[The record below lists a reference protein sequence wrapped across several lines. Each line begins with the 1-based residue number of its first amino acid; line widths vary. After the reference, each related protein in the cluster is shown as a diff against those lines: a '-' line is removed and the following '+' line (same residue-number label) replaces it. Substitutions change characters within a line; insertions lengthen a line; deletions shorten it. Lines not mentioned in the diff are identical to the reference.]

1 MLVNVAIS
9 RGSGAV
15 FTYAVPEDL
24 HSPISPGKRV
34 LVPLGTRRATG
45 YIIEI
50 TEDPPQ
56 KKLKDIIDVID
67 EEPLF
72 DDGDLSF
79 YRWISRY
86 YLYPLGKT
94 LGDVLPPGIDVKN
107 DRWIT
112 LFDEPREPSERL
124 SKERRHILETLKSF
138 PEGCRQQSLKRICR
152 SVSFDRD
159 LYHLAKKGYVK
170 LEERVGR
177 AKVQKKM
184 ETLVLPT
191 GKSTAALRLTEKQ
204 RAVMDLVAR
213 EAPEGGCLLSFIAR
227 DIKNPSPTV
236 KTLEQKGLLETK
248 IIEKFREPPPPPI
261 FNHAHGAVELNED
274 QARALK
280 AVRRA
285 VEDRKYA
292 PFLLHGVTGSGKTEV
307 YLGAIETA
315 LASGGSALLM
325 VPEIALTSQLINRV
339 RRRFDDS
346 LVALYHSG
354 LSEGERYDQWRKM
367 KRGAA
372 RILIGARSAVFV
384 PAVDLRLIVVDEEHD
399 QSYKQEERLPYN
411 ARDLA
416 LVRARMQEAAVV
428 LGSATPDVQT
438 FFNVSRR
445 GFTYLSLPTRVEDR
459 PLPVVHIVDT
469 KEPAVRRGKDTIL
482 SSPLVS
488 ALGETL
494 EEGNQSLLL
503 LNRRG
508 FTTFLYCG
516 DCGHVFNCRHCS
528 VTMTHHLSRNRLK
541 CHYCDYTIETPAI
554 CPECKVGRIISFGAG
569 TEKLLQEVKAL
580 FPGARVGR
588 LDSDAVT
595 KRADY
600 EAILSALDKREI
612 DILVGTQMI
621 AKGHDF
627 PHVTLVGVVSADSSL
642 NIPDFRASERTFQL
656 LTQVAG
662 RGGRGRS
669 PARVFIQTINPF
681 HTAVQKAAS
690 HDYRGFYEKEIPSRQ
705 ETGFPPFQRM
715 INIRIT
721 SAKEEKAMEL
731 GRLLAE
737 TARKHAPS
745 EGIFVL
751 GPAEPPIARIKGKYR
766 RQLLLKGP
774 DAGPLHDLAA
784 LLLRTAGRRA
794 SDIKVDVD
802 PLNFM

>member
-1 MLVNVAIS
+1 
-9 RGSGAV
+9 
-15 FTYAVPEDL
+15 
-24 HSPISPGKRV
+24 
-34 LVPLGTRRATG
+34 
-45 YIIEI
+45 
-50 TEDPPQ
+50 
-56 KKLKDIIDVID
+56 
-67 EEPLF
+67 
-72 DDGDLSF
+72 
-79 YRWISRY
+79 
-86 YLYPLGKT
+86 
-94 LGDVLPPGIDVKN
+94 
-107 DRWIT
+107 
-112 LFDEPREPSERL
+112 
-124 SKERRHILETLKSF
+124 
-138 PEGCRQQSLKRICR
+138 
-152 SVSFDRD
+152 
-159 LYHLAKKGYVK
+159 
-170 LEERVGR
+170 
-177 AKVQKKM
+177 
-184 ETLVLPT
+184 
-191 GKSTAALRLTEKQ
+191 
-204 RAVMDLVAR
+204 
-213 EAPEGGCLLSFIAR
+213 
-227 DIKNPSPTV
+227 
-236 KTLEQKGLLETK
+236 
-248 IIEKFREPPPPPI
+248 
-261 FNHAHGAVELNED
+261 
-274 QARALK
+274 
-280 AVRRA
+280 
-285 VEDRKYA
+285 
-292 PFLLHGVTGSGKTEV
+292 
-307 YLGAIETA
+307 
-315 LASGGSALLM
+315 
-325 VPEIALTSQLINRV
+325 
-339 RRRFDDS
+339 
-346 LVALYHSG
+346 
-354 LSEGERYDQWRKM
+354 
-367 KRGAA
+367 
-372 RILIGARSAVFV
+372 
-384 PAVDLRLIVVDEEHD
+384 
-399 QSYKQEERLPYN
+399 
-411 ARDLA
+411 
-416 LVRARMQEAAVV
+416 
-428 LGSATPDVQT
+428 
-438 FFNVSRR
+438 
-445 GFTYLSLPTRVEDR
+445 
-459 PLPVVHIVDT
+459 
-469 KEPAVRRGKDTIL
+469 
-482 SSPLVS
+482 
-488 ALGETL
+488 
-494 EEGNQSLLL
+494 
-503 LNRRG
+503 
-508 FTTFLYCG
+508 
-516 DCGHVFNCRHCS
+516 
-528 VTMTHHLSRNRLK
+528 MTHHLSRNRLK

-681 HTAVQKAAS
+681 HMAVQKAAS